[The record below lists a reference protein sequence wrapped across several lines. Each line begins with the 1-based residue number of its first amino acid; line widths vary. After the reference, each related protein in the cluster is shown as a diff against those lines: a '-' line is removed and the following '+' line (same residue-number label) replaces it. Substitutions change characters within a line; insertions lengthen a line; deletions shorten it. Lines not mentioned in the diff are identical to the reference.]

1 MKIGWE
7 EFLLLQWCLNHWDKL
22 LTPQEYQVGL
32 EAHQLSYLEID
43 NYFY

>member
-1 MKIGWE
+1 MDYE
-7 EFLLLQWCLNHWDKL
+7 DFLLLQWALNHWDEL
-22 LTPQEYQVGL
+22 LTPEELVRL

>member
-1 MKIGWE
+1 MTWE
-7 EFLLLQWCLNHWDKL
+7 DFQTLQWCLNHWEKL
-22 LTPQEYQVGL
+22 LTPEELVGL

>member
-1 MKIGWE
+1 MAYE
-7 EFLLLQWCLNHWDKL
+7 DFLLFQWTLNHWDKL
-22 LTPQEYQVGL
+22 LTKEELVGL